1 MVRAAKFVLVD
12 EALYKRGF
20 SKPYLRCL
28 TPDESHYVLRDIHE
42 GACGNHLGARS
53 FVYKIVC
60 ARYYWPSMQAN
71 AIAYFK
77 ACDKCQR
84 YSNIPRQ
91 PSEYLT
97 PMVAPW
103 PFAQWGL
110 DILGPFPMGTRQ
122 MKFLVVAIDYFTKRW
137 KQSLWQES
145 LSRMSEVL
153 FGRTQFAASEF
164 LECPSLTMDA
174 NLTIHPSENF
184 LSGWRLGIITPHPP
198 THKLMDKLKLQID
211 YC

>member
-1 MVRAAKFVLVD
+1 MLEVNQVDGITNWTTPIISYLKNRVLPKDKEEVRKLMVRAAKFVLVD

-20 SKPYLRCL
+20 FKPYLRCL

-53 FVYKIVC
+53 FVYKIVY
-60 ARYYWPSMQAN
+60 ARYYWPSMQTN
-71 AIAYFK
+71 AISYFK

-103 PFAQWGL
+103 PFA
-110 DILGPFPMGTRQ
+110 
-122 MKFLVVAIDYFTKRW
+122 
-137 KQSLWQES
+137 
-145 LSRMSEVL
+145 
-153 FGRTQFAASEF
+153 
-164 LECPSLTMDA
+164 
-174 NLTIHPSENF
+174 
-184 LSGWRLGIITPHPP
+184 
-198 THKLMDKLKLQID
+198 
-211 YC
+211 